1 MQNTLNRLLQ
11 KQKVLKSQT
20 KKALTVNG
28 EEARYEVN
36 KAYWSIMVNG
46 EYGMYG
52 ASEQVVNDGDL
63 FQLVYT
69 IG

>member
-1 MQNTLNRLLQ
+1 MTIM
-11 KQKVLKSQT
+11 
-20 KKALTVNG
+20 AVNG

-52 ASEQVVNDGDL
+52 ASEQPVADGDAY
-63 FQLVYT
+63 QLVYT
-69 IG
+69 KG